1 MSFYK
6 YLPVQAPWASAALG
20 LALAT
25 GSHAA
30 ELEEILVT
38 AEFRP
43 TRLLDQSNST
53 SVISQN
59 EIQERAAQHLEQV
72 LNLAPNVNYAGGSSR
87 ARFYQIRGIGERSQF
102 QEPLN
107 SSIGFVIDGVDF
119 SGLGTVGTLFD
130 IEQVEVL
137 RGPQGTLHGANAL
150 AGLINV
156 RSAAPESEPSLSVE
170 GTAGNYDTW
179 SVGVVGTG
187 PLVKDTLLYRISMQE
202 YRSDGFIE
210 NDFLGRDDTAN
221 RDETSARAKLRWLAS
236 GSATLDVT
244 AFYADVDNGYDA
256 FSLDNTRHTLSDQPG
271 HDRQESSALALDW
284 KQSLNAVD
292 LEAALTW
299 ASSDTDYSYDEDWT
313 FVGIAPG
320 WEYSSFDRF
329 LRDRDSYSA
338 QLRLLS
344 NEQSQLF
351 NGRSDWVAGLYYLA
365 DREDLL
371 RQYTYLERDFSSIY
385 DTDTLALFGQLDT
398 RLTDQLTLLTGLRG
412 EQRQTDYSDSNAVAS
427 DPDKDLWGGRL
438 TLEYQL
444 TDDSMLYAGVSRGYR
459 ANGINAGV
467 LASMDAYDDPDVL
480 GQLERVQAYDEESLL
495 NYEAGFKSRLLDNR
509 LSTRLA
515 VFYMDR
521 NDQQVKGSLVI
532 PRDNGSTDFI
542 DHVNNAAAGN
552 NYGMELELDWLATES
567 LSLYAHLG
575 LLATEFDDY
584 VNASGDDLS
593 GRDQAHAPGYQY
605 AIGGRYEMGA
615 GFFARLDVEGKDSF
629 YFSDRHDLRA
639 PSFNLLH
646 ARLGY
651 AADNWS
657 VSLWARNLTDEDYY
671 VRGFG
676 SFGNDPRN
684 EYLVEPYYQYGD
696 PRQLGVSARYTF

>member
-371 RQYTYLERDFSSIY
+371 RQYTYPERDFSSIY